1 MNIIM
6 NSTNKTY
13 DIRHSA
19 SALPRRKGA
28 GAGLAASLLRQG
40 LIGTGFLLALLLTS
54 CSDDLFTGTPA
65 DEAAGRINLS
75 GEIDQLAVTRVN
87 DNGFCDGDVM
97 GVYIVD
103 YDGNTPGTLQVS
115 GNRGD
120 NVRHTFDE
128 AAYKWSSAYDLYWKD
143 KHTHIDVYGYYP
155 FGSPE
160 SIDAYPFT
168 VQRDQST
175 TTDENGMG
183 GYEASD
189 FLWGKAA
196 NVAPTNSVIRLP
208 MQHRMANARV
218 TLVEGSGFAEGEWG
232 QTEKIVLATNLI
244 REAAINLSTGEV
256 TPTGK
261 VEQTATMPSRRGDE
275 WRAIV
280 VPQTVQGG
288 QTLFSITIGGVPY
301 KFKKDEAFTYVAG
314 KMNNFAIRV
323 DKKAASGQYAL
334 TLISESIT
342 PWENDLV
349 SHDANAREY
358 IVINS
363 TAGHLKDSIVAAN
376 KDYTQVRNL
385 KLTGRINTQDFHFM
399 RDSMDNLQSLNL
411 KEVRV
416 SGAFGEQPWEKGD
429 KLNDDNITEGV
440 IPRKALS
447 GKTSLLR
454 IVLPDNLTGI
464 GQAAFNNC
472 ESLTGSVVIPEGVTR
487 IGNNAFYECHSLTGS
502 LSLPT
507 TLEYIGF
514 AAFRDCRFTC
524 EIILPGKLKYIAN
537 QAFYNN
543 NGLYGSLNLPD
554 ALVHIGSNAFSECK
568 NLTGDLKIPQ
578 GVTTIPVAA
587 FSNTGF
593 NGTLQLHEGI
603 TGILGS
609 AFENVPFKGELN
621 LPKNLTSLGARAFC
635 GSDFSG
641 VLKLPKDIASIG
653 NYAFAYNWRLMGVLE
668 FPEGLQ
674 TIGAGAFANCRSI
687 EGLVF
692 PESIENICYE
702 PTVNNDGGAFEG
714 CFGIGSIVCKGSV
727 PANVQEGAFN
737 GVAKDNFTLEVPESS
752 IAQYQVATGWK
763 DFKRIAAH
771 HELVCRPSVA
781 CALNTEHKQTLVVD
795 AEGEWEVASKPD
807 WCELSQTSGGNKA
820 EVTLTIKALAKGSAD
835 RTGEIVFRL
844 KSKDYTHKCTVTQYD
859 YQYGEDEWLTLQK
872 AKRGNK
878 GGINIV
884 ILGDGYDGKNISDGD
899 YLANIKQEVE
909 YFFGIEPYTTYRDYF
924 NVYTAFPL
932 STETGVGTI
941 NTIRYNRFNTTFT
954 GGVGLRADYDEIFKY
969 ALNAPTVTKENLN
982 QTLIIIVPNST
993 DYGGICQMWEDG
1005 SAIAFCPQSTYG
1017 YPLDSRGVIQHEAG
1031 GHGFGKLG
1039 DEYIYH
1045 NEFIDFCQCTC
1056 CGHVREFNWAKGL
1069 GWYDNLS
1076 LTGKM
1081 HEVPWSHLIFDDR
1094 YSDIV
1099 DIFEGGFKHN
1109 RGVFRS
1115 EQNSCMNNDIPYY
1128 STISRESIVK
1138 RIKRYAGETYSFEE
1152 FVANDKRD
1160 AGNVTRSVD
1169 VPSSTVRSFQMP
1181 PRIHKGSPLK

>member
-1 MNIIM
+1 MRHTFNTY
-6 NSTNKTY
+6 STW
-13 DIRHSA
+13 
-19 SALPRRKGA
+19 RRRAARNRLSIGA
-28 GAGLAASLLRQG
+28 AGLA
-40 LIGTGFLLALLLTS
+40 LATAATLAA
-54 CSDDLFTGTPA
+54 CSDDLTGGGSS
-65 DEAAGRINLS
+65 AGDGRDRITLS
-75 GEIDQLAVTRVN
+75 SEIDQLAITRVN

-103 YDGNTPGTLQVS
+103 YDGTTPGTLQVS

-128 AAYKWSSAYDLYWKD
+128 EAYEWNSAYDLYWKD
-143 KHTHIDVYGYYP
+143 KHTPIDVYGYYP

-160 SIDAYPFT
+160 SIEEHPFT

-189 FLWGKAA
+189 FLWGKVA
-196 NVAPTNSVIRLP
+196 NVAPTTNVIRLP

-218 TLVEGSGFAEGEWG
+218 TLVEGSGFADGEWAK
-232 QTEKIVLATNLI
+232 TEKIVLATNLI
-244 REAAINLSTGEV
+244 REATINLATGTV
-256 TPTGK
+256 TPAGK
-261 VEQTATMPSRRGDE
+261 IEKTATMPTRNGDE

-280 VPQTVQGG
+280 VPQTVAANL
-288 QTLFSITIGGVPY
+288 TLFSITIGGVPY
-301 KFKKDEAFTYVAG
+301 KFSKQEAFTYVAG
-314 KMNNFAIRV
+314 KMNNFSIRV
-323 DKKAASGQYAL
+323 DKKAETGQYTL

-363 TAGHLKDSIVAAN
+363 TAGHLKDSIIAAN

-385 KLTGRINTQDFHFM
+385 KITGRINSLDFYFM
-399 RDSMDNLQSLNL
+399 RDSMDNLQSLNM

-416 SGAFGEQPWEKGD
+416 SGYMGYMPWVKGD
-429 KLNDDNITEGV
+429 AANDFEERPDIITGSAFDE
-440 IPRKALS
+440 KS
-447 GKTSLLR
+447 SLLR
-454 IVLPDNLTGI
+454 VVLPDTLKGIGERAFRNCVNLTGSI
-464 GQAAFNNC
+464 
-472 ESLTGSVVIPEGVTR
+472 TIPEGVTE
-487 IGNNAFYECHSLTGS
+487 IGPSAFLWCVSLTGT
-502 LSLPT
+502 LTLPS
-507 TLEYIGF
+507 TLEYIGGGG
-514 AAFRDCRFTC
+514 AVDRHGAFNECHFTC
-524 EIILPGKLKYIAN
+524 ELKLPNNLKYIGHN
-537 QAFYNN
+537 VFGENSGY
-543 NGLYGSLNLPD
+543 YGSLILPEK
-554 ALVHIGSNAFSECK
+554 LEFIGDNAFAGAS

-578 GVTTIPVAA
+578 GVTYISQGA
-587 FSNTGF
+587 FKNTGL
-593 NGTLQLHEGI
+593 NGTLQLHDGI
-603 TGILGS
+603 TGIQTAAFQGS
-609 AFENVPFKGELN
+609 PLKGELV
-621 LPKNLTSLGARAFC
+621 LPKNLTTLGASAFDGC
-635 GSDFSG
+635 DFSG
-641 VLKLPKDIASIG
+641 VLKLPNDIASIG
-653 NYAFAYNWRLMGVLE
+653 DNAFAYNWRLMGVVE
-668 FPEGLQ
+668 FPEGIQ
-674 TIGAGAFANCRSI
+674 TIGANAFAECRSI
-687 EGLVF
+687 EGLVI
-692 PESIENICYE
+692 PESVENIKSNAFSNCY
-702 PTVNNDGGAFEG
+702 
-714 CFGIGSIVCKGSV
+714 GIGSIVCKGEI
-727 PANVQEGAFN
+727 PANVQNGAFN
-737 GVAKDNFTLEVPESS
+737 GVAKDNFTLEVPESA
-752 IAQYQVATGWK
+752 IPQYQAAAGWS

-771 HELVCRPSVA
+771 HELVCRPAVA

-795 AEGEWEVASKPD
+795 AEGEWEVESMPD

-820 EVTLTIKALAKGSAD
+820 EVTLTIKEMAKGSAD
-835 RTGEIVFRL
+835 RTGEIVFKL
-844 KSKDYTHKCTVTQYD
+844 KNEEYTHKCTVTQYD
-859 YQYGEDEWLTLQK
+859 YEYGEDEWLTLQK
-872 AKRGNK
+872 ATRGNN

-899 YLANIKQEVE
+899 YLANMKQQVE

-954 GGVGLRADYDEIFKY
+954 GGVGLRADYDAIFQY
-969 ALNAPTVTKENLN
+969 ALNAPTVTRDNLN

-1045 NEFIDFCQCTC
+1045 NEFIDFCGCTC
-1056 CGHVREFNWAKGL
+1056 CGHVLEFNWAKGL

-1099 DIFEGGFKHN
+1099 DIYEGGFMHN

-1138 RIKRYAGETYSFEE
+1138 RIKRYAGEEYSFED

-1160 AGNVTRSVD
+1160 AGTVTRGAD
-1169 VPSSTVRSFQMP
+1169 VSTRLIRTYQMP
-1181 PRIHKGSPLK
+1181 PKIHKGSPLK